1 MDTVIS
7 PQPAAAAQHAAA
19 AHPVAAAYPA
29 AAAQHAA
36 APPDSAAP
44 PSSLSAAAAAAA
56 KSASPNRRIIKRSLP
71 DEPSRLTAPDY
82 SQCPSGLL
90 EHALALLI
98 GFAAGFAVSFTFYKL
113 VILSLTCGAL
123 FGIVNVF
130 TAAQSAV
137 SRRMTRLRVQFF
149 DLLES
154 LSVAM
159 RAGSPL
165 YRALQSAREDLLLL
179 YTDNSDIIT
188 EVDMIIAKFNNAVP
202 LSDAFT
208 DFAER
213 AKLEDLA
220 SFASV
225 YATIEGKSG
234 RTDEIIRETQQII
247 SDKMEIEMEIATL
260 LSAAKSE
267 ANIMLFMPVLII
279 GVIGY
284 SGAGFMDSIYTTTTG
299 RIVSTIG
306 LIVYV
311 ISYVLAR
318 KFSNVVL

>member
-1 MDTVIS
+1 MDTVSS
-7 PQPAAAAQHAAA
+7 PSSAAAPDAAAQSASPSVSASTYTA
-19 AHPVAAAYPA
+19 TAK
-29 AAAQHAA
+29 
-36 APPDSAAP
+36 SAAP
-44 PSSLSAAAAAAA
+44 
-56 KSASPNRRIIKRSLP
+56 NRRVIKRSLIN
-71 DEPSRLTAPDY
+71 EPAHITAPDY

-90 EHALALLI
+90 EHFLALMI
-98 GFAAGFAVSFTFYKL
+98 GFAAGFAVTFIFYKL
-113 VILSLTCGAL
+113 VMLSLTCGIL

-130 TAAQSAV
+130 TAAQSSV
-137 SRRMTRLRVQFF
+137 SKRMTRLRIQFY
-149 DLLES
+149 DLLEAM
-154 LSVAM
+154 SVAM

-165 YRALQSAREDLLLL
+165 YRALQSARDDLLLL
-179 YTDNSDIIT
+179 YTEDSDILT
-188 EVDMIIAKFNNAVP
+188 EVDIIIGKFNNAVP
-202 LSDAFT
+202 LSEAFT

-213 AKLEDLA
+213 AKLEDIA

-267 ANIMLFMPVLII
+267 ANIMLFMPVVII

-284 SGAGFMDSIYTTTTG
+284 SGAGFMDSIYTTATG
-299 RIVSTIG
+299 RIVSTVG

-318 KFSNVVL
+318 KFSNVIL